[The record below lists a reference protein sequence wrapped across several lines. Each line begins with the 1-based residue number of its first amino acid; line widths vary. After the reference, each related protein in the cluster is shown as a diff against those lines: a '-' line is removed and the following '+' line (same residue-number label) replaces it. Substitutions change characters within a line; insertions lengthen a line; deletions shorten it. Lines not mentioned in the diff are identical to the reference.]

1 MKHLSGNSV
10 RFLLISVCTL
20 LAAAALL
27 LFPMSAADGARRGIG
42 YCLNL
47 LIPSLFPFMVF
58 SAFLIK
64 SGISSRLGRFLSPV
78 TRFLFRLPGCSAAA
92 IFMSLIGGYPVG
104 ARAIAAL
111 YAQNDISEKEA
122 QRMLCFCVNSGPAFV
137 ISTVG
142 GMMLGDLRAGL
153 ILFVSQILASL
164 LLGIA
169 CRFTLWEPPSDRR
182 ESAKAEPSSAL
193 IASAADASRGM
204 ASMCAFVILFAVLVS
219 VLIQSGLSDAFSRL
233 LLKAGF
239 PYAAASSLLS
249 VLLEVTGGCMDAVVA
264 GAPLL
269 FLSFAIGWGGLCVH
283 FQVLSAAANVR
294 ISRLR
299 FTLFRLL
306 HGLCAAFLTN
316 LFLRMF
322 PVTVSVF
329 SSTDQPLSG
338 HLSGSA
344 PAACALF
351 LLCMAFLLTLQKF
364 PVLRKRNSK

>member
-1 MKHLSGNSV
+1 
-10 RFLLISVCTL
+10 
-20 LAAAALL
+20 
-27 LFPMSAADGARRGIG
+27 
-42 YCLNL
+42 
-47 LIPSLFPFMVF
+47 
-58 SAFLIK
+58 
-64 SGISSRLGRFLSPV
+64 
-78 TRFLFRLPGCSAAA
+78 
-92 IFMSLIGGYPVG
+92 
-104 ARAIAAL
+104 
-111 YAQNDISEKEA
+111 
-122 QRMLCFCVNSGPAFV
+122 
-137 ISTVG
+137 
-142 GMMLGDLRAGL
+142 
-153 ILFVSQILASL
+153 
-164 LLGIA
+164 
-169 CRFTLWEPPSDRR
+169 
-182 ESAKAEPSSAL
+182 
-193 IASAADASRGM
+193 
-204 ASMCAFVILFAVLVS
+204 MCAFVILFAVLVS